1 MIQVNVD
8 AVQRLT
14 SDLKEGVKQMS
25 RDEARFL
32 VDAYYTIQDY
42 RIAAANQVKSVGEA
56 GEPCDVLKWLFTQHE
71 TMENQIKKA
80 LNWWTD
86 EHPVSVWAKSVVGIG
101 PVIAAGLMAHIDID
115 KAPTVGHIWSFAG
128 LDPRTTWQK
137 GQKRPF
143 NAKLKVLCWKIGQ
156 SFVKVS
162 NNERDFYGKIYQQRK
177 AFEQERNAAGVLADQ
192 AEAKLAKFKIGKDTE
207 AYKHYSS
214 GHLPPAHIQQRA
226 ERYAVKMFLSHY
238 HEQLFRNRFGYA
250 PPQPYPI
257 AALGHAHKIEVPY
270 VERLP
275 S

>member
-238 HEQLFRNRFGYA
+238 HEQLFRHRFGYA